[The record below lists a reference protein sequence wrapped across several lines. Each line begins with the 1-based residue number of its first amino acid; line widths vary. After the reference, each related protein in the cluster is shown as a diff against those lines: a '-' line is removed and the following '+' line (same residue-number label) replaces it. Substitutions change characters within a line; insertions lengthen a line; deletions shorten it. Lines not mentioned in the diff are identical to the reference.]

1 MERFKQT
8 REPQPQATSG
18 AGTASNSVDG
28 RGWFRGAIRRSR
40 SSGLVF
46 LEAVAVDP
54 RIVVPD
60 AFTFGSNE
68 IGERRRP
75 LSEHR
80 PRLI

>member
-1 MERFKQT
+1 M
-8 REPQPQATSG
+8 
-18 AGTASNSVDG
+18 
-28 RGWFRGAIRRSR
+28 FR
-40 SSGLVF
+40 
-46 LEAVAVDP
+46 EAVAVDP
-54 RIVVPD
+54 GSVAPD